1 MIIMSHV
8 SLSEH
13 DAQLELYLEGR
24 VDEYKGLGLTL
35 LNKPCHLSNFQRL
48 TGRHGEY
55 DPDWAR
61 KFIISESA
69 KRLRG
74 LQEEA
79 EEEKSQRE

>member
-24 VDEYKGLGLTL
+24 VDEYKGL

-55 DPDWAR
+55 DPDWATNR
-61 KFIISESA
+61 TAPNSYIIYSV
-69 KRLRG
+69 
-74 LQEEA
+74 
-79 EEEKSQRE
+79 